1 MANKLH
7 WIRGFPFKGIM
18 RLLQDAFGGK
28 PPYPWQLDAAE
39 AIVLGLEC
47 VVVAGTGAEKTIPL
61 ALPLFVHDSRNKMI
75 LVISPLYA
83 RQSDQVRAFNSFLI
97 CLTC

>member
-1 MANKLH
+1 
-7 WIRGFPFKGIM
+7 
-18 RLLQDAFGGK
+18 DAFGGK

-61 ALPLFVHDSRNKMI
+61 ALPLFAHDSRNKMV
-75 LVISPLYA
+75 LVIS
-83 RQSDQVRAFNSFLI
+83 
-97 CLTC
+97 